1 MNYNNK
7 TDKEKQSI
15 FLDWF
20 NNYLTYERFSSDYGI
35 SIEQAE
41 KLIEECRTIHE
52 RLVKEI
58 ITTKASKELGASKK
72 FLDEKIIFIQG

>member
-20 NNYLTYERFSSDYGI
+20 NNYLTYEKFSSDYGI
-35 SIEQAE
+35 NIEQAE
-41 KLIEECRTIHE
+41 KLIEECRAIHE

-58 ITTKASKELGASKK
+58 ITTKASKELRASKK

>member
-20 NNYLTYERFSSDYGI
+20 NNYLTYERFSADYGI

-41 KLIEECRTIHE
+41 KLIKECRTIHE

-58 ITTKASKELGASKK
+58 ITTKASKELGTSKK

>member
-1 MNYNNK
+1 MNYKNK
-7 TDKEKQSI
+7 TDKEMQSI

-20 NNYLTYERFSSDYGI
+20 NNYLTYEKFSSDYGI
-35 SIEQAE
+35 SIAEAE